1 MTIFSQPLTL
11 NYCTQSKHTMKFITS
26 LIFILSISPA
36 YAEIYKC
43 MQNGHISY
51 QQTQCSEKGAKFIL
65 QQDISIEQQEAAANR
80 LATDLKA
87 IAEKKKIQQEER
99 NKERLLRAQED
110 NVNANYANARANREQ
125 AQKIA
130 EQTEVIK
137 RNRPYYS
144 PYRYRARPL
153 PSQSTPNPLP

>member
-1 MTIFSQPLTL
+1 
-11 NYCTQSKHTMKFITS
+11 MKFITP

-43 MQNGHISY
+43 IQNGHISY
-51 QQTQCSEKGAKFIL
+51 QQTQCSQKGAKFIL
-65 QQDISIEQQEAAANR
+65 EQDISIEQQEAAANK
-80 LATDLKA
+80 LAADLEA
-87 IAEKKKIQQEER
+87 ITEKKKIQKEAY

-110 NVNANYANARANREQ
+110 NVNANYENARANREQ
-125 AQKIA
+125 AKKIA

-137 RNRPYYS
+137 SNRPYYS
-144 PYRYRARPL
+144 PYRFRARPL